1 MVTLSEV
8 QPGGGWPRLGDWPNT
23 GDEGGALAQA
33 AGFPSQGW
41 TGLQGVSGTRGPWS
55 ERQETQSVRT
65 VRAEELTQE
74 AENQRSDNG

>member
-8 QPGGGWPRLGDWPNT
+8 QPGGGWPRFGDGPNT

-33 AGFPSQGW
+33 AGLTSQGR
-41 TGLQGVSGTRGPWS
+41 TGLHGVSETGGPQS
-55 ERQETQSVRT
+55 ERQETQTVRT
-65 VRAEELTQE
+65 VWAEELTQE